1 MVRPS
6 GQIRLDIFTRGVF
19 PTASLILLRGGPY
32 PSPRALANSRDGV
45 VVVVVD
51 TEVLRP
57 RLPLPPPTE
66 KAETKNLRLLH
77 VDPKHTKAPYMVTR
91 FKNLENFMWV
101 VIRNDKKLS
110 STGAGVYDAIILL
123 LFYVNVV
130 SYYHRSHNDI
140 MFLCIRLSVEQKD
153 TGTILYTS

>member
-51 TEVLRP
+51 TAVPRP
-57 RLPLPPPTE
+57 RFALPPPTE
-66 KAETKNLRLLH
+66 KAETKNLRRILVELQ
-77 VDPKHTKAPYMVTR
+77 HTKAPYMVTR
-91 FKNLENFMWV
+91 FNLENFIW
-101 VIRNDKKLS
+101 ILRNEMIVEYWS
-110 STGAGVYDAIILL
+110 SW
-123 LFYVNVV
+123 
-130 SYYHRSHNDI
+130 
-140 MFLCIRLSVEQKD
+140 RL
-153 TGTILYTS
+153 

>member
-45 VVVVVD
+45 MVVVVD
-51 TEVLRP
+51 TVVPRP

-66 KAETKNLRLLH
+66 KADTKNLRLLLLEPQH
-77 VDPKHTKAPYMVTR
+77 NKAPYMVTG
-91 FKNLENFMWV
+91 FNNLENFMWF
-101 VIRNDKKLS
+101 IRNEMIVDCKVLALALRPS
-110 STGAGVYDAIILL
+110 IIHE
-123 LFYVNVV
+123 
-130 SYYHRSHNDI
+130 S
-140 MFLCIRLSVEQKD
+140 
-153 TGTILYTS
+153 